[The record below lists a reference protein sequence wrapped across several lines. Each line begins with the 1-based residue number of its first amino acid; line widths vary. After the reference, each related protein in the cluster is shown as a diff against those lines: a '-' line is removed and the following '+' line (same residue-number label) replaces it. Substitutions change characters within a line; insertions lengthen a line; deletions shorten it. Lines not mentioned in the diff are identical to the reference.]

1 MGGRQGRSPQVQACF
16 HARDGRRA
24 ASAQGCPH
32 RYVALYFCGGRM
44 GMAAERV
51 RFACCIPHLSN
62 WGTPPT
68 LTGWFC
74 PIFPAV
80 FLLPMMLLICPR
92 RCRRQLRC
100 ISTAPSDLA
109 ALRQRPEFT
118 YDGVWM
124 LFDIDTSRLST
135 RARRFNA
142 TLPENLL
149 AAIDSH
155 VAEYG
160 GSRSGFLAEAA
171 RDKLASFGKH

>member
-1 MGGRQGRSPQVQACF
+1 MLYPAFVELGDETHAYGVVLPDFPGCFSAADDAADLPAKVQEAVEVYF
-16 HARDGRRA
+16 DGE
-24 ASAQGCPH
+24 GLP
-32 RYVALYFCGGRM
+32 L
-44 GMAAERV
+44 
-51 RFACCIPHLSN
+51 
-62 WGTPPT
+62 PP
-68 LTGWFC
+68 
-74 PIFPAV
+74 
-80 FLLPMMLLICPR
+80 
-92 RCRRQLRC
+92 
-100 ISTAPSDLA
+100 PSDLA

-155 VAEYG
+155 VAEHG